1 MEEFI
6 EDLLFPMKKRI
17 GKGGDKLQD
26 DGKGI
31 LRVFSFLSFFFFFFW
46 SMVDLQLCVSFRCT

>member
-31 LRVFSFLSFFFFFFW
+31 LRVFSFLSFFFFFGVW
-46 SMVDLQLCVSFRCT
+46 WIYNCVLVLGVPD

>member
-6 EDLLFPMKKRI
+6 DLLFPMKKRI

-31 LRVFSFLSFFFFFFW
+31 LRVFSFLSFFFFFFLEYGGFTI
-46 SMVDLQLCVSFRCT
+46 VC

>member
-31 LRVFSFLSFFFFFFW
+31 LRVFSFIFYFFGVW
-46 SMVDLQLCVSFRCT
+46 WIYNCVLVSGVPD